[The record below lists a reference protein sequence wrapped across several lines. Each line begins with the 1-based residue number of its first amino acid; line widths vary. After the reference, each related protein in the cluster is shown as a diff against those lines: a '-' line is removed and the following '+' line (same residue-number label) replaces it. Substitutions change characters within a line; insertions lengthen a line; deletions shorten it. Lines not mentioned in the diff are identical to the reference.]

1 MSKMYHEK
9 TVIDKRL
16 TAPVNHEEE
25 EVTKKIGLVVLVVI
39 FVFSIGYF
47 VHITHAKTKYV
58 KKEEVKELM
67 KEWNRALGVK
77 CSFCHTSN
85 RSETYKSF
93 VGKTVGEKEL
103 KALVHRR
110 IARAMQGYMLYM
122 NKKEKKNYTCYSCH
136 KGNKNVKMD

>member
-1 MSKMYHEK
+1 MYHEK

-58 KKEEVKELM
+58 KKEEVKELV
-67 KEWNRALGVK
+67 KNPVLPHGALEVE
-77 CSFCHTSN
+77 F
-85 RSETYKSF
+85 
-93 VGKTVGEKEL
+93 
-103 KALVHRR
+103 
-110 IARAMQGYMLYM
+110 
-122 NKKEKKNYTCYSCH
+122 
-136 KGNKNVKMD
+136 